1 MFYKIKNLSSSTNL
15 SSSCS
20 DVENNM
26 LRMIFNLQ
34 DRVNKLEKE
43 IAELK
48 KITEKKEEFIK

>member
-34 DRVNKLEKE
+34 DRVKKLENE

-48 KITEKKEEFIK
+48 KIAEKKS